1 MDLVK
6 TSIKKEKNVGYF
18 NSYILQRIKNNKNF
32 ICCITGQTGSGKSY
46 SALREAEILDKD
58 FDIRNVCF
66 TPEEFMDL
74 VNGKTKKLKRGSV
87 IIYDEVQVTLSA
99 LDFQSLQARLINSCL
114 QTFRFMGFILIMTS
128 PYFQFINKS
137 ARKLFHSRLET
148 VSIDHDKK
156 LCSLKPFL
164 LQTNQESG
172 ETYHKYLRV
181 WTKGTG
187 VVPLKLLKAQIP
199 SEPLRKA
206 YEDKRQKFSREL
218 NEGISEDLRRLKEKK
233 KPKTLT
239 PKQEEIVLLL
249 KDGLTIPQIAE
260 RIDIAEGVVYEHI
273 KLIKKK
279 GIKIIPIKEHGKVLR
294 YNIKEFDTIKVF

>member
-1 MDLVK
+1 MSLVK
-6 TSIKKEKNVGYF
+6 TNIKKGKNVGYF
-18 NSYILQRIKNNKNF
+18 NSYILRRIENNKNF

-46 SALREAEILDKD
+46 SALREGEVLDEN

-66 TPEEFMDL
+66 APEEFMDL

-87 IIYDEVQVTLSA
+87 IIFDEVQITMSA
-99 LDFQSLQARLINSCL
+99 LDFQSLQARLINACL

-148 VSIDHDKK
+148 VSIDFDKK

-181 WTKGTG
+181 WTKRTG
-187 VVPLKLLKAQIP
+187 AVPLKILKAQLP
-199 SEPLRKA
+199 SKELREA
-206 YEDKRQKFSREL
+206 YEEKRQKFAREL
-218 NEGISEDLRRLKEKK
+218 NESIAEDLRKLKEGKK
-233 KPKTLT
+233 TKPKYKQSC
-239 PKQEEIVLLL
+239 PKCKYEWGSPVEHPL
-249 KDGLTIPQIAE
+249 KCPRCQYKGIIAE
-260 RIDIAEGVVYEHI
+260 NN
-273 KLIKKK
+273 L
-279 GIKIIPIKEHGKVLR
+279 
-294 YNIKEFDTIKVF
+294 